1 MYRASH
7 PIGPRLPV
15 VNRRVTPTESNL
27 FVPRDDVFRLEVFDR
42 DQRICLVRLY
52 ERALTDFG
60 GAGVVV
66 RDTVTGHAFVAAST
80 WPPSVGSFYVS
91 PYTGWVAFNAAD
103 AGRLVQVSYQ
113 AMGSMI
119 DAEDTNWL
127 FDAASVAATP
137 YQGPYLVDPGAT
149 VRLEY
154 LANGVWEVVDV
165 DTLLWSPPDVEVKI
179 KLYNNKTR
187 AYGLLTNKGA
197 TVRTFYIKPMINMP
211 PEK

>member
-1 MYRASH
+1 MYQASH
-7 PIGPRLPV
+7 SIGPRLPV

-27 FVPRDDVFRLEVFDR
+27 FVPRDDVFSLEVFTR
-42 DQRICLVRLY
+42 DPRICLVRLY

-66 RDTVTGHAFVAAST
+66 RDAVTGRVFTPAAT
-80 WPPSVGSFYVS
+80 WPAAAGSFYVS
-91 PYTGWVAFNAAD
+91 PYTGWVAFNVTD
-103 AGRLVQVSYQ
+103 AGRRVQISYQ

-127 FDAASVAATP
+127 FNATSVTATP
-137 YQGPYLVDPGAT
+137 YQGPYRVDQGDT

-154 LANGVWEVVDV
+154 LPSGVWEVVDV
-165 DTLLWSPPDVEVKI
+165 DTLLWAPPDVEIRI
-179 KLYNNKTR
+179 KLYNNKTH
-187 AYGLLTNKGA
+187 AYGLLTNKG
-197 TVRTFYIKPMINMP
+197 TSTRTFYIKPMMHTP